1 MDLALSNTT
10 MPPITILTLHGFWKH
25 LMHPP
30 LLLLSYKKHRLGIKN
45 QSENSH
51 KKYFIYY

>member
-10 MPPITILTLHGFWKH
+10 MPNAGFWKH
-25 LMHPP
+25 LMHLP

-51 KKYFIYY
+51 KNYFIYY